1 MMKTLTLYPNHTTAA
16 VRMERLIRCEQKRS
30 GDAMLSARLVCCA
43 SQLPEAGFLGWQM
56 VMPREGLARMDLFA
70 FGASADDLRWMA
82 EDTATCSEN
91 SAAKETLPMRD
102 LNVYALRLPVSPAAR
117 PVVGFG
123 AEQKPRVEQTTAGW
137 PTVLFAAFE
146 GLTAALR
153 AAGGA
158 LRVAVGSANARQQA
172 ECRAALAAT
181 CNWSEADQK
190 RYLGSPVRMKTLLAL
205 PGAPSLRLRAVIF
218 SAIPGAVLEEAAP
231 EEWNEPL
238 FNAPVLPA
246 MAARTLTLEPFTTE
260 RVLPGVALCREPVKP
275 IPADFAESAARGVT
289 IGRAPGTAGDDRRI
303 AIAERDL
310 QRHWQIVGQTG
321 TGKST
326 LLARSIVDAA
336 RQGYGLTFLDPHG
349 TTIDTVLR
357 ALPKEC
363 AKRVRVVRLGDGEH
377 PVPINMF
384 STADPDREERTIGDL
399 CLLFQEIFDPGNRG
413 ICGPRWERWFST
425 FMRASL
431 VLLKNYASF
440 LSVITLCQTKQT
452 VRELADAI
460 RAEDP
465 DLALTLESEYATLE
479 GKDFGEMINWCV
491 SKLQR
496 AVNVQQLRASLGGG
510 ANALD
515 FRASVDTDAITLI
528 DLASPVIGTQAARV
542 VGTLLLMQLWN
553 ALTERRCREKT
564 HLIFLDEAHL
574 FSCGTTLPR
583 MLAEGRKFG
592 IGMILAHQHCGQ
604 LNAEVRE
611 ALEAN
616 SANFSAFRMSARD
629 AREAAVRLDDE
640 RFASALCRLDAFRA
654 VTTLSVDGLQS
665 APFTLCVDRV
675 DPVRGGE
682 KQAQK
687 IERESRKTLSDPYRG
702 RPALTQAEILECVR
716 DPERRRSLLREE
728 TPPVTDWPEKQ
739 RETPDW
745 LEKWMKQNDYEDET
759 EELLDEAV

>member
-1 MMKTLTLYPNHTTAA
+1 MMKTLTLYPNHTTAE
-16 VRMERLIRCEQKRS
+16 VRLERLIRCEQKRS
-30 GDAMLSARLVCCA
+30 SDAMLSARLICCA
-43 SQLPEAGFLGWQM
+43 AQLPETGFLGWQM
-56 VMPREGLARMDLFA
+56 ILPRDGLAQMDVFA
-70 FGASADDLRWMA
+70 AGASEDDLRWIA
-82 EDTATCSEN
+82 EETASCTEREMTQD
-91 SAAKETLPMRD
+91 KLPMRS
-102 LNVYALRLPVSPAAR
+102 LQIYALRLPISPAAR

-123 AEQKPRVEQTTAGW
+123 AEQRRNHNENSAGW
-137 PTVLFAAFE
+137 PTALFGAFAE
-146 GLTAALR
+146 LAEALR

-158 LRVAVGSANARQQA
+158 LRVAVGSAGTEQQA
-172 ECRAALAAT
+172 ECRAALDAT
-181 CNWSEADQK
+181 CSWSEADRK
-190 RYLGSPVRMKTLLAL
+190 RYLGTPVRLRTLLAL
-205 PGAPSLRLRAVIF
+205 PGAPSLRLLAVIA
-218 SAIPGAVLEEAAP
+218 SAIPGAVLEEASPEVWNAP
-231 EEWNEPL
+231 L
-238 FNAPVLPA
+238 ADAPVLPA
-246 MAARTLTLEPFTTE
+246 TAARILTLEPFTTE
-260 RVLPGVALCREPVKP
+260 SVLPGVALCREPVKP
-275 IPADFAESAARGVT
+275 IPADFAESASRGVT
-289 IGRAPGTAGDDRRI
+289 IGRAPGTAGDDRSI

-326 LLARSIVDAA
+326 LLARAIVDAA

-363 AKRVRVVRLGDGEH
+363 AGRVRVVRLGDADH

-384 STADPDREERTIGDL
+384 YTADPDREERTISDL

-440 LSVITLCQTKQT
+440 LSVITLCQTRQT

-465 DLALTLESEYATLE
+465 DLALTLESEYGTLDS
-479 GKDFGEMINWCV
+479 KDFGEMINWCV
-491 SKLQR
+491 CKLQR
-496 AVNVQQLRASLGGG
+496 AVNVQQLRVSLGGG
-510 ANALD
+510 GNALD
-515 FRASVDTDAITLI
+515 FGASVDTDSITLI

-553 ALTERRCREKT
+553 ALTERREREKT

-574 FSCGTTLPR
+574 FSCGSTLPR

-592 IGMILAHQHCGQ
+592 IGMVLAHQHCGQ
-604 LNAEVRE
+604 LTAEVRE

-640 RFASALCRLDAFRA
+640 RFSSALCRLDAFRA

-675 DPVRGGE
+675 EPVSGGE
-682 KQAQK
+682 KQAQR
-687 IERESRKTLSDPYRG
+687 IERESRKKLSDPYRD
-702 RPALTQAEILECVR
+702 RPALKQAEILDCLR
-716 DPERRRSLLREE
+716 DPERRRRLIGEDELSPF
-728 TPPVTDWPEKQ
+728 TWPEG
-739 RETPDW
+739 ENTPDW
-745 LEKWMKQNDYEDET
+745 LMKWLDRADCEEET
-759 EELLDEAV
+759 EEPLNEAV

>member
-1 MMKTLTLYPNHTTAA
+1 MKTLTLYPNHTTAL
-16 VRMERLIRCEQKRS
+16 VHLDRLIRCEQKRS
-30 GDAMLSARLVCCA
+30 SDTLLSSRLICCA
-43 SQLPEAGFLGWQM
+43 AQLPETGFLGWQM
-56 VMPREGLARMDLFA
+56 ILPRDGLAQMDIFA
-70 FGASADDLRWMA
+70 AGASEDDLRWIA
-82 EDTATCSEN
+82 EDTAACEARD
-91 SAAKETLPMRD
+91 AAQEKLPFRN
-102 LNVYALRLPVSPAAR
+102 LQVYALRLPISPAAR

-123 AEQKPRVEQTTAGW
+123 AEQRRNHNENSAGW
-137 PTVLFAAFE
+137 PTALFGAFAE
-146 GLTAALR
+146 LAAALR
-153 AAGGA
+153 ATGGA
-158 LRVAVGSANARQQA
+158 LRVAAGSAGTEQQA
-172 ECRAALAAT
+172 ECRAALDAT
-181 CNWSEADQK
+181 CSWSEADRK
-190 RYLGSPVRMKTLLAL
+190 RYLGTPVRLRTLLAL
-205 PGAPSLRLRAVIF
+205 PGAPSLRLLAVL
-218 SAIPGAVLEEAAP
+218 SAAIPGVVLEPAAP
-231 EEWNEPL
+231 EDWNAPL
-238 FNAPVLPA
+238 ADAPVLPA
-246 MAARTLTLEPFTTE
+246 TAARILTLEPFTTE
-260 RVLPGVALCREPVKP
+260 SVLPGVALCREPVKP
-275 IPADFAESAARGVT
+275 IPADFAESASRGIT
-289 IGRAPGTAGDDRRI
+289 IGRAPGTAGDDRSI

-336 RQGYGLTFLDPHG
+336 KQGYGLTFLDPHG

-363 AKRVRVVRLGDGEH
+363 TKRVRVVRLGDADH

-384 STADPDREERTIGDL
+384 YTADPDREERTIGDL

-452 VRELADAI
+452 VRDLADSI
-460 RAEDP
+460 REEDP
-465 DLALTLESEYATLE
+465 DLALTLESEYASMDN
-479 GKDFGEMINWCV
+479 KDFGDMINWCV

-515 FRASVDTDAITLI
+515 FRESVDTDVITLI

-574 FSCGTTLPR
+574 FSCGSTTLPR

-604 LNAEVRE
+604 LSTEVRE

-640 RFASALCRLDAFRA
+640 RFSSALCRLDAFRA

-675 DPVRGGE
+675 EPVSGGE
-682 KQAQK
+682 KQAK
-687 IERESRKTLSDPYRG
+687 RIEQESRKKLSDPYRD
-702 RPALTQAEILECVR
+702 RPALKQAEILECVR
-716 DPERRRSLLREE
+716 DANRRQSLFDADELSELL
-728 TPPVTDWPEKQ
+728 WPEK
-739 RETPDW
+739 EPKTPDW
-745 LEKWMKQNDYEDET
+745 LEKWQARADFDDEMEDM
-759 EELLDEAV
+759 LDEAI